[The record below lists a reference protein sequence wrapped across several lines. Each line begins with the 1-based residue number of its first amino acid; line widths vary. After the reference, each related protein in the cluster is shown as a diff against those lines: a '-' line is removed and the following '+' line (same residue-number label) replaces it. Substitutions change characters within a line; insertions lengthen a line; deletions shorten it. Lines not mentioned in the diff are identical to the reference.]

1 MTDRPIPTARIRS
14 RSFASAVCAGACA
27 LAGAATYSAAA
38 PRVAEAQTGQAE
50 RALPDTLAGANHERG
65 TAAVQVLSRAEM
77 LEAGQA
83 ELASALGELLP
94 SAYFPRRQVTDLTS
108 GVRPFHLRG
117 LSPDHTL
124 VLLNGKR
131 RHATAVVH
139 TLGAG
144 AFPGASGVDMNAFPL
159 QAIDRVEVARD
170 GGTTRHGADAI
181 AGVIDLRLRNAVS
194 APEFIASV
202 GHHFPDEWDDDGLR
216 YDFSGHWGLGV
227 GRGGVLNLTGAFSQR
242 EPTNRAGA
250 DGRDQVLPGDADF
263 VDRGLVIRKHNEVGQ
278 PNHLWGDGESSNVMV
293 FANFELPLAAAG
305 DRPGGA
311 ELYAVGGYSR
321 RRDRHAGFFVRSMD
335 DRNWP
340 GIHPLGF
347 LPSFDADT
355 RDVSLVT
362 GFRRRAGGGSEGGF
376 EDGSEADAEDGSEAD
391 AEAGWSW
398 DLSAQYGSNR
408 IDNDLFDT
416 LNPSLG
422 PCLEAACAPGADGIP
437 GTADDPGIPNRTR
450 FSTGAL
456 ENHQFLANADVGRRI
471 ETGLGAGPV
480 RVALGGTFRLDG
492 YRILAGEPASRVDGF
507 HPTQSGGVAAAGS
520 QRFTGFRPEEA
531 GTWTRSSFSLH
542 GDVEAPLL
550 RPLLLSATGRYERFS
565 DIGRDIGSGVGGSL
579 TGKFGLRLALSG
591 AAAFRASV
599 STGFRPPAL
608 SQSRYGH
615 VTAGR
620 RADPDEP
627 GAIAPFEA
635 GTYPVDAPEAEA
647 VGASPLRGETSRSAS
662 AGFELAPA
670 DGLRFTIDGYA
681 TEVEDAILLSS
692 PLARGASGLI
702 DHLLAGFAAES
713 VRFFSNAIDL
723 RSYGIDAALTWG
735 RRLGDASRLEFGA
748 SAGWGQVRARC
759 PEDDIAACAK
769 ENEALRDESFRI
781 YHGFDV
787 YFLEEGRPDWRGR
800 FTTSFTSGAFEASLG
815 ANVYGAQEEL
825 RALGS
830 GEHPHRIRLL
840 EPKVTFDAGVHVDVA
855 GGWRLTV
862 GGENLFDAFPAR
874 VDAFG
879 GIFPY
884 RSFSAM
890 GFNGRYLYAR
900 LQAAAF

>member
-1 MTDRPIPTARIRS
+1 MARLRLNGA
-14 RSFASAVCAGACA
+14 RFALGTLL
-27 LAGAATYSAAA
+27 LAGAATYAAA
-38 PRVAEAQTGQAE
+38 VPRAAAAQADPSSRTP
-50 RALPDTLAGANHERG
+50 PDTLDRVAHERE
-65 TAAVQVLSRAEM
+65 ASVEVLSRAEL
-77 LEAGQA
+77 LETGQA
-83 ELASALGELLP
+83 ELASILSELLP
-94 SAYFPRRQVTDLTS
+94 AAYFPRRQVADLTS
-108 GVRPFHLRG
+108 GVRPFQLRG

-181 AGVIDLRLRNAVS
+181 AGGIDVRLRNAVS
-194 APEFIASV
+194 APEFIATV

-216 YDFSGHWGLGV
+216 YDFSGNWGLGV

-263 VDRGLVIRKHNEVGQ
+263 VDRGLVILKHHEVTQ
-278 PNHLWGDGESSNVMV
+278 PNHLWGDGESSNVML

-305 DRPGGA
+305 DGPGGT
-311 ELYAVGGYSR
+311 ELYAFGGYSR

-347 LPSFDADT
+347 LPRFDATT

-362 GFRRRAGGGSEGGF
+362 GVRRRPEADSEGDSEGGP
-376 EDGSEADAEDGSEAD
+376 ED
-391 AEAGWSW
+391 GWSW

-450 FSTGAL
+450 FATGGL
-456 ENHQFLANADVGRRI
+456 ENQQLLANADIGRRI
-471 ETGLGAGPV
+471 ETGLGAGPLSA
-480 RVALGGTFRLDG
+480 ALGATFRVDG

-531 GTWTRSSFSLH
+531 GIWYRSSVSLH
-542 GDVEAPLL
+542 ADIDAPLL
-550 RPLLLSATGRYERFS
+550 RPLVVSATGRYERFS
-565 DIGRDIGSGVGGSL
+565 DVGGAL
-579 TGKFGLRLALSG
+579 NGKLGLRLALFG
-591 AAAFRASV
+591 VAAFRASV

-608 SQSRYGH
+608 SQTHYGH
-615 VTAGR
+615 VTAAHR
-620 RADPDEP
+620 EDPDVP
-627 GAIAPFEA
+627 GAIVGFES
-635 GTYPVDAPEAEA
+635 GTFPVDAPEARA
-647 VGASPLRGETSRSAS
+647 VGAAPLRGERSRSVS
-662 AGFELAPA
+662 AGFALAPA
-670 DGLRFTIDGYA
+670 DGLHFTIDGYA
-681 TEVEDAILLSS
+681 TEVDDAIVLSS
-692 PLARGASGLI
+692 PLASGASGLVE
-702 DHLLAGFAAES
+702 HLLADFAAES
-713 VRFFSNAIDL
+713 VRFFANAIDL

-735 RRLGDASRLEFGA
+735 RRLGDASRLELGA
-748 SAGWGQVRARC
+748 SAGWGQVRGRC
-759 PEDDIAACAK
+759 PDGDIAACVH

-781 YHGFDV
+781 YDGFDV
-787 YFLEEGRPDWRGR
+787 FFLEEGRPDWRGR
-800 FTTSFTSGAFEASLG
+800 FGTTFTRGAFEVGLV
-815 ANVYGAQEEL
+815 ANHYGGQEEL
-825 RALGS
+825 RALGV

-840 EPKVTFDAGVHVDVA
+840 EPKVTFDARVHADVA
-855 GGWRLTV
+855 RGWRLTV
-862 GGENLFDAFPAR
+862 GGENLFDAFPTR

-900 LQAAAF
+900 LQAAVS

>member
-1 MTDRPIPTARIRS
+1 MNGAR
-14 RSFASAVCAGACA
+14 FALGTLL
-27 LAGAATYSAAA
+27 LAGAVAYAAAA
-38 PRVAEAQTGQAE
+38 PRAAAAQTGQAE
-50 RALPDTLAGANHERG
+50 RGGADTVEVFSGAEI
-65 TAAVQVLSRAEM
+65 

-83 ELASALGELLP
+83 ELASVLNELLP
-94 SAYFPRRQVTDLTS
+94 SAYFPRRQVADLTS
-108 GVRPFHLRG
+108 GVRPFQLRG
-117 LSPDHTL
+117 LSADHTL
-124 VLLNGKR
+124 VLVNGKR

-139 TLGAG
+139 TRGAG

-159 QAIDRVEVARD
+159 QAIDRVEVAR
-170 GGTTRHGADAI
+170 GGGPTRHGADAI

-263 VDRGLVIRKHNEVGQ
+263 VDRGLVILKHNEVAQ
-278 PNHLWGDGESSNVMV
+278 PNHLWGDGESSNFML

-305 DRPGGA
+305 ERPGGA
-311 ELYAVGGYSR
+311 EFYAFGGYSR

-347 LPSFDADT
+347 LPQFDADT

-362 GFRRRAGGGSEGGF
+362 GFRRRPEAGSEI
-376 EDGSEADAEDGSEAD
+376 GSEADAGR
-391 AEAGWSW
+391 GWSW
-398 DLSAQYGSNR
+398 DLSTQYGSNR
-408 IDNDLFDT
+408 VDHDLFDT

-422 PCLEAACAPGADGIP
+422 PCLDTACAPGADGIP

-456 ENHQFLANADVGRRI
+456 ETHQLLANADIGRRI
-471 ETGLGAGPV
+471 ETGLGAGPL
-480 RVALGGTFRLDG
+480 RVALGATFRLDG

-507 HPTQSGGVAAAGS
+507 HPTQSGGIAAAGS
-520 QRFTGFRPEEA
+520 QRFTGFRPEET
-531 GTWTRSSFSLH
+531 GIWYRSSYSLH
-542 GDVEAPLL
+542 GQVDAPLL

-565 DIGRDIGSGVGGSL
+565 DVGGAL
-579 TGKFGLRLALSG
+579 TGKLGLRLALSG
-591 AAAFRASV
+591 AAAFRASA

-620 RADPDEP
+620 REDPDEP
-627 GAIAPFEA
+627 GAIAGFEA
-635 GTYPVDAPEAEA
+635 GTFPVDAPEAGA
-647 VGASPLRGETSRSAS
+647 VGASPLRGEKSRSVS
-662 AGFELAPA
+662 AGFALAPA

-681 TEVEDAILLSS
+681 TEVDDAILLSN
-692 PLARGASGLI
+692 PLAEGASGLV
-702 DHLLAGFAAES
+702 DHLLADFAAES
-713 VRFFSNAIDL
+713 VRFFANAIDL
-723 RSYGIDAALTWG
+723 RSYGVDAALTWG
-735 RRLGDASRLEFGA
+735 RRLGDASRLELGA
-748 SAGWGQVRARC
+748 SVGWGQVRGRC
-759 PEDDIAACAK
+759 PEDDIAVCVH

-781 YHGFDV
+781 YDGFDV
-787 YFLEEGRPDWRGR
+787 HFLEEGRPDWRGR
-800 FTTSFTSGAFEASLG
+800 FETSFTSGAFEVGLG

-825 RALGS
+825 RALGV

-840 EPKVTFDAGVHVDVA
+840 QPKVAFDARVHVDVA

-900 LQAAAF
+900 LQVS

>member
-1 MTDRPIPTARIRS
+1 MARS
-14 RSFASAVCAGACA
+14 RLTCARLALETLL
-27 LAGAATYSAAA
+27 LAGAATYSATA
-38 PRVAEAQTGQAE
+38 PRAAEAQTG
-50 RALPDTLAGANHERG
+50 RAGRAPRDTLAQAAREGRTG
-65 TAAVQVLSRAEM
+65 AVQVLSRAEL
-77 LEAGQA
+77 LESGQA
-83 ELASALGELLP
+83 ELASVLNELLP
-94 SAYFPRRQVTDLTS
+94 SAYFPRRQVADLTS
-108 GVRPFHLRG
+108 GVRPFQLRG

-139 TLGAG
+139 ALGGG

-159 QAIDRVEVARD
+159 QAIDRLEVGRD

-181 AGVIDLRLRNAVS
+181 AGVIDVRLRNTVS

-202 GHHFPDEWDDDGLR
+202 GHHFPDDWDDDGLR
-216 YDFSGHWGLGV
+216 YDISGNWGLGI

-263 VDRGLVIRKHNEVGQ
+263 VDRGLVILKHNEVAQ
-278 PNHLWGDGESSNVMV
+278 PNHLWGDGESSNVML
-293 FANFELPLAAAG
+293 FANFELPLASG
-305 DRPGGA
+305 RDGPGGA
-311 ELYAVGGYSR
+311 ELYAFGGYSR

-347 LPSFDADT
+347 LPRFDADT

-362 GFRRRAGGGSEGGF
+362 GFRRRPEA
-376 EDGSEADAEDGSEAD
+376 GSEAGSEAD
-391 AEAGWSW
+391 AEAGWNW

-408 IDNDLFDT
+408 VDHDLFDT

-456 ENHQFLANADVGRRI
+456 ENHQLLANADVGRRI
-471 ETGLGAGPV
+471 ETGLGAGPL

-492 YRILAGEPASRVDGF
+492 YRILAGEPASRIDGF

-520 QRFTGFRPEEA
+520 QRFPGFRPEET
-531 GTWTRSSFSLH
+531 GIWCRSSFSLH
-542 GDVEAPLL
+542 GGVDAPIL
-550 RPLLLSATGRYERFS
+550 RPLALSATGRYERFS
-565 DIGRDIGSGVGGSL
+565 DVGGAL
-579 TGKFGLRLALSG
+579 TWKFGLRLAFSG
-591 AAAFRASV
+591 AAAFRASA

-608 SQSRYGH
+608 SQSHYGH

-627 GAIAPFEA
+627 GATAGFEA
-635 GTYPVDAPEAEA
+635 GTYPVDAPEAGA
-647 VGASPLRGETSRSAS
+647 VGASPLRGERSRSVS
-662 AGFELAPA
+662 AGFALAPA

-681 TEVEDAILLSS
+681 TEVDDAILLSN
-692 PLARGASGLI
+692 PLAEGASGLV
-702 DHLLAGFAAES
+702 DHLLADFAAES

-723 RSYGIDAALTWG
+723 RSYGVDAGFTWAW
-735 RRLGDASRLEFGA
+735 RLGDASRLELGA
-748 SAGWGQVRARC
+748 SAGWGQVRGRC
-759 PEDDIAACAK
+759 PEDDIAACVK

-781 YHGFDV
+781 YDGFDV
-787 YFLEEGRPDWRGR
+787 FFLEEGRPDWRGR
-800 FTTSFTSGAFEASLG
+800 FGTRFTSGGFEFGLG
-815 ANVYGAQEEL
+815 ANYYGAQEEL
-825 RALGS
+825 RALGVA
-830 GEHPHRIRLL
+830 EHPHRIRRL

-855 GGWRLTV
+855 RAWRLTV
-862 GGENLFDAFPAR
+862 GAENLFDVFPTR

-900 LQAAAF
+900 LQVS

>member
-1 MTDRPIPTARIRS
+1 MTDTPISRGRRHGAR
-14 RSFASAVCAGACA
+14 FALGTLL
-27 LAGAATYSAAA
+27 LAGAATYSTAA
-38 PRVAEAQTGQAE
+38 PRAAEAQTGPSG
-50 RALPDTLAGANHERG
+50 RTPPDTLE
-65 TAAVQVLSRAEM
+65 VLSRAEL

-94 SAYFPRRQVTDLTS
+94 SAYFPRRQVADLTS

-124 VLLNGKR
+124 VLVNGKR

-216 YDFSGHWGLGV
+216 YDFSGTWGAGI
-227 GRGGVLNLTGAFSQR
+227 GRRGVLNLTGAFSQR

-250 DGRDQVLPGDADF
+250 DGRDQILPGDADF
-263 VDRGLVIRKHNEVGQ
+263 VDRGLVILKHNEVAQ
-278 PNHLWGDGESSNVMV
+278 PNHLWGDGEASNFML

-311 ELYAVGGYSR
+311 ELYAFGGYSR

-347 LPSFDADT
+347 LPHFDADT

-362 GFRRRAGGGSEGGF
+362 GFRRRPETGSE
-376 EDGSEADAEDGSEAD
+376 ENSEAGAEPG

-398 DLSAQYGSNR
+398 DLSTQYGSNR

-456 ENHQFLANADVGRRI
+456 ENLQFLANADVGRRI
-471 ETGLGAGPV
+471 ATGLGAGP
-480 RVALGGTFRLDG
+480 ASLSLGATFRLDG

-531 GTWTRSSFSLH
+531 GIWYRSSFSLH
-542 GDVEAPLL
+542 ADVDAPLT
-550 RPLLLSATGRYERFS
+550 RPLVLSATGRYERFS
-565 DIGRDIGSGVGGSL
+565 DVGTSL
-579 TGKFGLRLALSG
+579 NGKLGLRLALSG
-591 AAAFRASV
+591 TAAFRASV

-620 RADPDEP
+620 REDPDEP
-627 GAIAPFEA
+627 GAIAGFEA
-635 GTYPVDAPEAEA
+635 GTYPVDAPAAGA
-647 VGASPLRGETSRSAS
+647 VGASPLRGERSRSVS
-662 AGFELAPA
+662 AGFALAPA
-670 DGLRFTIDGYA
+670 DGLHFTIDGYA
-681 TEVEDAILLSS
+681 TDVDDAILLSN
-692 PLARGASGLI
+692 PLASGASGLVE
-702 DHLLAGFAAES
+702 HLLAGFAAES
-713 VRFFSNAIDL
+713 VRFFTNAIDL
-723 RSYGIDAALTWG
+723 RSYGIDAGLTWG
-735 RRLGDASRLEFGA
+735 WRLADASRLELGA
-748 SAGWGQVRARC
+748 SAGWGQVRGRC
-759 PEDDIAACAK
+759 PDGDIAACVH

-781 YHGFDV
+781 YDGFDV
-787 YFLEEGRPDWRGR
+787 FFLEEGRPDWRGR
-800 FTTSFTSGAFEASLG
+800 FGTTFTSGAFEVGLG

-825 RALGS
+825 RALGV

-840 EPKVTFDAGVHVDVA
+840 EPKVTFDARVHVEVA

-862 GGENLFDAFPAR
+862 GGENLFDAFPTR

-900 LQAAAF
+900 LQVSPG

>member
-1 MTDRPIPTARIRS
+1 MTNTLL
-14 RSFASAVCAGACA
+14 
-27 LAGAATYSAAA
+27 LAGAAICSAVA
-38 PRVAEAQTGQAE
+38 PRAAEAQTGPPD
-50 RALPDTLAGANHERG
+50 RAPPDTLE
-65 TAAVQVLSRAEM
+65 VVSRAEL
-77 LEAGQA
+77 LETGQA

-94 SAYFPRRQVTDLTS
+94 SAYFPRRQVADLTS
-108 GVRPFHLRG
+108 GVRPFQLRG
-117 LSPDHTL
+117 LSADHTL
-124 VLLNGKR
+124 VLVNGKR

-144 AFPGASGVDMNAFPL
+144 AFTGASGVDMNAFPL
-159 QAIDRVEVARD
+159 QAIDRVEVARG

-181 AGVIDLRLRNAVS
+181 AGVIDLRLRNTVS

-216 YDFSGHWGLGV
+216 YDFSGTWGTGI
-227 GRGGVLNLTGAFSQR
+227 GRRGVLNLTGAFSQR

-250 DGRDQVLPGDADF
+250 DGRDQILPGDADF
-263 VDRGLVIRKHNEVGQ
+263 VDGGLVIRKHNEVAQ

-293 FANFELPLAAAG
+293 FANFELPLAAGG
-305 DRPGGA
+305 DDPGGA
-311 ELYAVGGYSR
+311 ELYAFGGYSR

-340 GIHPLGF
+340 AIHPLGF
-347 LPSFDADT
+347 LPRFDAAT

-362 GFRRRAGGGSEGGF
+362 GFRRRPEAGPGAN
-376 EDGSEADAEDGSEAD
+376 SEADAG
-391 AEAGWSW
+391 AGWSW
-398 DLSAQYGSNR
+398 DLSTQYGSNR
-408 IDNDLFDT
+408 IDTDLFDT

-456 ENHQFLANADVGRRI
+456 ENHQLLANADVGRRV

-531 GTWTRSSFSLH
+531 GTWYRSSFSLH
-542 GDVEAPLL
+542 GGVDAPLL

-565 DIGRDIGSGVGGSL
+565 DIGSDIGSGVGGAL
-579 TGKFGLRLALSG
+579 TGKLGLRLALSG
-591 AAAFRASV
+591 AAVFRASA

-635 GTYPVDAPEAEA
+635 GTYSVDAPEARA
-647 VGASPLRGETSRSAS
+647 VGASPLRGEKSRSVS
-662 AGFELAPA
+662 AGFALAPA
-670 DGLRFTIDGYA
+670 DGLHFTVDGYA
-681 TEVEDAILLSS
+681 TEVDDAILLSN
-692 PLARGASGLI
+692 PLAEGASGLV
-702 DHLLAGFAAES
+702 DHLLADFAAES

-723 RSYGIDAALTWG
+723 RSYGIEAGLTWG
-735 RRLGDASRLEFGA
+735 RRLGDASRLELGA
-748 SAGWGQVRARC
+748 SAGWGQVRAHC
-759 PEDDIAACAK
+759 PDGDIAACAK

-781 YHGFDV
+781 YNGFDV

-800 FTTSFTSGAFEASLG
+800 FTTSFTSGAFEAGLG

-840 EPKVTFDAGVHVDVA
+840 DPKVTFDAGVHVDVA
-855 GGWRLTV
+855 RGWRLTV
-862 GGENLFDAFPAR
+862 GAENLFDSFPAR

-900 LQAAAF
+900 LQVS